1 MVKNAN
7 RYRWQVAGVAL
18 FIFALAVGLS
28 EGIAVGQEAPVVISG
43 SAGRPMNAEQ
53 AKAMMDAQKAAAAQA
68 AGQAGAQPAPDAK
81 KEGEQKPAEGEKKE
95 EAATTVKRPENP
107 PKVPD
112 PNDFK
117 VSVDDKGRV
126 PPFNFI
132 GQPWPDVMQWLATN
146 SKSSLDWQELPNDY
160 LNLTTR
166 RSYTIDEV
174 RDLINSHLNARGF
187 TAIQNGEMLR
197 VFKIEKLDPSVVR
210 RVEEEDLYDLP
221 PYDFVKLSFELPA
234 GMEVEKAKEDIK
246 QVLSPNA
253 KVFPLVTTKR
263 LLVMDSV
270 ANLRLVSALLNEE
283 RAVQDGRIVPDEI
296 PLKYARAEKVIDILY
311 VVLGLDP
318 QSRPTQMELQL
329 QQQKLQLM
337 TQMQQQGKDVMSMLK
352 KDGPPVFLAY
362 NKQRNSIIANAPP
375 EQMKIIHQTIKY
387 LDVPFGDEGTIAG
400 GPEAGPNNGQ
410 RITKKYPLTT
420 LDPDNFVLT
429 LEEIGELSPS
439 AEFRVDKKSK
449 TLFATATES
458 DHVKINGLIDQF
470 DGSGREFHVIPL
482 RRLPADAVAATI
494 YNLMAGQQEEE
505 EDNNRRPY
513 WYYDPWERNEDK
525 DKPVQG
531 FGVDADIENN
541 RLMLWAND
549 AEYQRV
555 QDLLIK
561 LGEIPSGQQDV
572 SRVRFVQPGSNVPAA
587 QLLEQIRAAWSASG
601 NNDLIINMPTKVDT
615 EAKDAEK
622 SDEVNE
628 QEVKPAEPFETIDRA
643 ASYRPSRHIPA
654 QFVQLEA
661 ADEDSAQPAPS
672 NVTPPA
678 AAAPPEEKA
687 GSSPTDAAAALA
699 KPAPVTIN
707 VTEDGR
713 LMISSSDPVALDRM
727 EELIGQL
734 TPPERRFK
742 VYELKFVKAFDMYY
756 NLKELFK
763 EELEG
768 EEGGNDF
775 YDWYF
780 GFRPRNNQEKGPSGL
795 SKRRKLMI
803 TYDPPSNTILVA
815 NASPSQ
821 LNEIE
826 ELIKEYDKPVPAD
839 SVRTRRM
846 ALIKIKYSKAS
857 TIAQALK
864 EVYVDLLSSKDK
876 EFDRGGDQRQRGSST
891 ERTTIIRYSDGS
903 SGGNQ
908 RQSPVKVGFEGAL
921 SIGVD
926 DISNTLL
933 ISVQEELYASVVG
946 MVERL
951 DKEAASDTVV
961 KVHRVNGNV
970 AAAALRETINGAMG
984 LPWLGGKPD
993 PNAARGR
1000 GGRDGRRDDGDRN
1013 RDRGRDRNRNRRDR
1027 DGDNNRNNGDN
1038 NDNNNNDNDND

>member
-7 RYRWQVAGVAL
+7 RYRWQVVGVAVL
-18 FIFALAVGLS
+18 ALAMGPIHES
-28 EGIAVGQEAPVVISG
+28 TNAQDAPVAVSAP
-43 SAGRPMNAEQ
+43 AGRPMNAEQ
-53 AKAMMDAQKAAAAQA
+53 AKAMMEAQKAAAAQA
-68 AGQAGAQPAPDAK
+68 GGQPGAQPTPEAK
-81 KEGEQKPAEGEKKE
+81 KDGEQKPAEGEKKE
-95 EAATTVKRPENP
+95 EAATTVKRPEKP

-117 VSVDDKGRV
+117 VSVDETGRV

-197 VFKIEKLDPSVVR
+197 VFKIDKLDPSVVR
-210 RVEEEDLYDLP
+210 RVAEEDLYDLA
-221 PYDFVKLSFELPA
+221 PYDFVKISFELPT
-234 GMEVEKAKEDIK
+234 GMEVEKAKEDVK
-246 QVLSPNA
+246 QLLSPNA

-283 RAVQDGRIVPDEI
+283 RSVQDGRIVPDEI
-296 PLKYARAEKVIDILY
+296 PLKHARAEKVIDILY

-352 KDGPPVFLAY
+352 KDGPPVYLAY

-387 LDVPFGDEGTIAG
+387 LDVPFGDAATAEVGTAATGPVANG
-400 GPEAGPNNGQ
+400 GRET
-410 RITKKYPLTT
+410 RKYPLTT
-420 LDPDNFVLT
+420 LDPDNFVMT
-429 LEEIGELSPS
+429 LEEIGELNPS

-458 DHVKINGLIDQF
+458 DHEKINTLIDQF

-513 WYYDPWERNEDK
+513 WYYDPWEQNQDK

-541 RLMLWAND
+541 RLMLWANE

-555 QDLLIK
+555 QDLLVK
-561 LGEIPSGQQDV
+561 LGEIPNGQQDV
-572 SRVRFVQPGSNVPAA
+572 RRVRFVQPGSSMPAA
-587 QLLEQIRAAWSASG
+587 QLLEQIREAWSASG
-601 NNDLIINMPTKVDT
+601 NNDLIINLPKKVEPETK
-615 EAKDAEK
+615 EAET
-622 SDEVNE
+622 NE
-628 QEVKPAEPFETIDRA
+628 QETKPAEAVEAVKDRA
-643 ASYRPSRHIPA
+643 ASQPSAGRVRA
-654 QFVQLEA
+654 QFVQLDTAEA
-661 ADEDSAQPAPS
+661 NALPSIPTEAPTAAGASSAETPAEKSPS
-672 NVTPPA
+672 DTA
-678 AAAPPEEKA
+678 AE
-687 GSSPTDAAAALA
+687 LA

-734 TPPERRFK
+734 TPPEKRFK
-742 VYELKFVKAFDMYY
+742 VYELKFVKAFDLYY
-756 NLKELFK
+756 IVKNLFK
-763 EELEG
+763 EEIES

-775 YDWYF
+775 FDYYF
-780 GFRPRNNQEKGPSGL
+780 YGFRPRNNQDKGPSGL
-795 SKRRKLMI
+795 SKRRKLMVD
-803 TYDPPSNTILVA
+803 YDPASNTILVA

-821 LNEIE
+821 LSEIE
-826 ELIKEYDKPVPAD
+826 ALIAEYDKPVPAD

-951 DKEAASDTVV
+951 DTEAASDTVV
-961 KVHRVNGNV
+961 RVHRVNGNV
-970 AAAALRETINGAMG
+970 AAAALRETINGAVG
-984 LPWLGGKPD
+984 QPWLGGKPD

-1038 NDNNNNDNDND
+1038 DNNNNDNDND

>member
-1 MVKNAN
+1 
-7 RYRWQVAGVAL
+7 
-18 FIFALAVGLS
+18 
-28 EGIAVGQEAPVVISG
+28 
-43 SAGRPMNAEQ
+43 MNAEQ
-53 AKAMMDAQKAAAAQA
+53 AKAMMEAQKAAAAQA
-68 AGQAGAQPAPDAK
+68 AGQPGAQPAAEAK
-81 KEGEQKPAEGEKKE
+81 KEGEQKPADGEKKE
-95 EAATTVKRPENP
+95 EPATTVKRPEKP
-107 PKVPD
+107 PRVPD
-112 PNDFK
+112 PNEFK
-117 VSVDDKGRV
+117 ITVDEQGRI
-126 PPFNFI
+126 PPFNFV

-146 SKSSLDWQELPNDY
+146 SKASLNWQELPNDY
-160 LNLTTR
+160 LNLTTQ
-166 RSYTIDEV
+166 RSYSIDEV
-174 RDLINSHLNARGF
+174 RDLINRHLNARGF
-187 TAIQNGEMLR
+187 TAIHNGEDLS

-210 RVEEEDLYDLP
+210 RVEEEDLYDLK
-221 PYDFVKLSFELPA
+221 PYDFVKISFELPT
-234 GMEVEKAKEDIK
+234 GMEVEKAKEDVK
-246 QVLSPNA
+246 QLLSPNA

-283 RAVQDGRIVPDEI
+283 RSVQDGRIVPDEI
-296 PLKYARAEKVIDILY
+296 PLKHARAEKVIDILY

-352 KDGPPVFLAY
+352 KDGPPVYLAY

-387 LDVPFGDEGTIAG
+387 LDVPFGDAETAEIGMAATGPIENG
-400 GPEAGPNNGQ
+400 GRET
-410 RITKKYPLTT
+410 RKYPLTT
-420 LDPDNFVLT
+420 LDPDNFVMT
-429 LEEIGELSPS
+429 LEEIGELNPS

-458 DHVKINGLIDQF
+458 DHKKINSLIDQF
-470 DGSGREFHVIPL
+470 DGSGREFHVVPL

-494 YNLMAGQQEEE
+494 YNLMAGQEEE
-505 EDNNRRPY
+505 EDDSNRRPY
-513 WYYDPWERNEDK
+513 WYYDPWEQNQEK

-541 RLMLWAND
+541 RLMLWANE
-549 AEYQRV
+549 AEFQRV
-555 QDLLIK
+555 QDLLVK
-561 LGEIPSGQQDV
+561 LGEIPTGQQDV
-572 SRVRFVQPGSNVPAA
+572 RRVRFVQPGSNMPAA
-587 QLLEQIRAAWSASG
+587 QLLEQIREAWSASG
-601 NNDLIINMPTKVDT
+601 NNDLIINLPKKVEPATK
-615 EAKDAEK
+615 EADK
-622 SDEVNE
+622 NE
-628 QEVKPAEPFETIDRA
+628 QETKPAEAAEAVKDRA
-643 ASYRPSRHIPA
+643 ALNPSAGRVRA
-654 QFVQLEA
+654 QFVQLDTAEVDALPRIPDEAPTA
-661 ADEDSAQPAPS
+661 ADATSAETPAGKSPS
-672 NVTPPA
+672 
-678 AAAPPEEKA
+678 
-687 GSSPTDAAAALA
+687 DAAAALA
-699 KPAPVTIN
+699 KPSPVTIN

-713 LMISSSDPVALDRM
+713 LMISSSDPIALDRM

-756 NLKELFK
+756 NLKDLFK

-768 EEGGNDF
+768 EEDGNDF
-775 YDWYF
+775 YDWYY
-780 GFRPRNNQEKGPSGL
+780 GFRPQNNKEKGPSGL

-803 TYDPPSNTILVA
+803 TYDPASNTILVA

-821 LNEIE
+821 LGEIE
-826 ELIKEYDKPVPAD
+826 ALIAEYDKPVPAD

-926 DISNTLL
+926 DLSNTLL
-933 ISVQEELYASVVG
+933 ISVQEELYDSVVG
-946 MVERL
+946 MVDRL
-951 DKEAASDTVV
+951 DQEAASDTVV
-961 KVHRVNGNV
+961 RVHRVNGNV
-970 AAAALRETINGAMG
+970 AAAALRETINGSMSQ
-984 LPWLGGKPD
+984 PWIGGKPD
-993 PNAARGR
+993 PNAMRGR
-1000 GGRDGRRDDGDRN
+1000 GGGDGRRGDGDRN

-1027 DGDNNRNNGDN
+1027 DSDNNRNNGDN
-1038 NDNNNNDNDND
+1038 NDNNNNDGDNDNDND